1 MVKKFKTKN
10 RLVQPFLEKTFGE
23 VEKLSEVS
31 SEITFMIPKDK
42 RNMFQQFFQS
52 FDKRMDELGIK
63 SYGISITTLEEVF
76 IAVNAE
82 DRGLNG
88 GDATPL
94 IIGAEENPDEVAMDD
109 YEDAPDF
116 KADNYESR
124 GTLNHVSHHQS
135 EVVQAPPNL
144 LHGSDIV
151 TSNYALLV
159 KRAQIYKRDNCGLVC
174 ELFCPFIMVMIGCLF
189 AQIQFLFPSPPRY
202 LIPE

>member
-42 RNMFQQFFQS
+42 RNMFQEFFQS

-94 IIGAEENPDEVAMDD
+94 IIGAEENPD
-109 YEDAPDF
+109 
-116 KADNYESR
+116 
-124 GTLNHVSHHQS
+124 
-135 EVVQAPPNL
+135 
-144 LHGSDIV
+144 
-151 TSNYALLV
+151 
-159 KRAQIYKRDNCGLVC
+159 
-174 ELFCPFIMVMIGCLF
+174 
-189 AQIQFLFPSPPRY
+189 
-202 LIPE
+202 